1 MATTS
6 VAIIQPPLAQLNGPY
21 PSGAYLSAFFRGL
34 PGVSAVRWIDAGNL
48 LFDEIFSREGL
59 SRLLTLSGDAAL
71 SLAASQKADEPGTE
85 TAFQLRRFVSSGER
99 WVSWIDGIVSILRGG
114 SRELSHAFVRSP
126 HAPRGARMDSFL
138 AGLEAEPSADDARML
153 ATLALEDIAD
163 YIAVAYDSEF
173 SLVRYAESITTSERS
188 FARIEAAI
196 DRPTM
201 RDFYAPALERM
212 WASLDASP
220 VGRADRVLFC
230 LSVPFPGCLVGA
242 LATARSIRASYGERA
257 TITMGGGYVNTEL
270 RNLADGPLFAYV
282 DALSL
287 DRGYGGYAS
296 LLSVDPSLD
305 PSAES
310 PAAGMPAAGMPARD
324 SSAAPGS
331 VGLRVVSSD
340 AGGKR
345 VLECPREYLAFER
358 RVTESLVPD
367 YSDVDFLRYPRLADD
382 PNPMHRLWSDGAWI
396 KAYLAHGCY
405 WHRCSFCD
413 VSLDYIASYRPVRV
427 RRLYEGLRRQA
438 LDKGVPGIHLV
449 DEAAPPRALR
459 DFALANIEACRTQV
473 SAGRPQASAGRPQA
487 SACRTEDRA
496 GIIPFWGNIRFEK
509 SFDRDLADF
518 LCAGGLVAVS
528 GGIEIASPEG
538 FKSVDKG
545 IDLENLVGVCAAFK
559 EAGVLVH
566 AYLIYGYW
574 DEDAQGVI
582 DSAETMRQL
591 FSLGLV
597 DSAFWHKFVLTRHS
611 RAYGEYRAGL
621 RKGLEPIEIPGD
633 FADNDLG
640 FKGEEESSRYTAP
653 LDAALQAWM
662 AGEGFDK
669 PVRKWF
675 PFPMPAPRIG
685 SDVIERYV
693 EAYEARRDAERNKA
707 FDPAIRYFWAGTK
720 PLAVADGLVWWHLGE
735 EVRFPAEGALREL
748 VASAVSGDECD
759 GASLSRLPRA
769 AFKALRR
776 HGLLRIGPSAVTA
789 LS

>member
-6 VAIIQPPLAQLNGPY
+6 VVIIQPPLAQLNGPY
-21 PSGAYLSAFFRGL
+21 PSGAYLSAFFRVL

-48 LFDEIFSREGL
+48 LFEEIYSREGL
-59 SRLLTLSGDAAL
+59 SRLFSLSGDAAL
-71 SLAASQKADEPGTE
+71 SLASRQKGDEAGAE
-85 TAFQLRRFVSSGER
+85 TAYQLRRFVSSAGR

-126 HAPRGARMDSFL
+126 EAPRGARMDSFL
-138 AGLEAEPSADDARML
+138 SGLGSEPGPDDARML

-173 SLVRYAESITTSERS
+173 SLVRYAESIATSERS
-188 FARIEAAI
+188 FARIEVAI
-196 DRPTM
+196 DRPAM
-201 RDFYAPALERM
+201 RDFYAPALGRM
-212 WASLDASP
+212 WDSLGTTPA
-220 VGRADRVLFC
+220 GRADRILFC

-242 LATARSIRASYGERA
+242 LATARSIRARYGERA
-257 TITMGGGYVNTEL
+257 VITMGGGYVNTEL
-270 RNLADGPLFAYV
+270 RNLSDGPLFSYV

-287 DRGYGGYAS
+287 DRGYGGYAA
-296 LLSVDPSLD
+296 LLGIDPAFD
-305 PSAES
+305 PFAETSS
-310 PAAGMPAAGMPARD
+310 PAPAVSIPVPALITPRD
-324 SSAAPGS
+324 PGW
-331 VGLRVVSSD
+331 
-340 AGGKR
+340 KR
-345 VLECPREYLAFER
+345 VLECPAEYLAFER
-358 RVTESLVPD
+358 RVTESLIPD
-367 YSDVDFLRYPRLADD
+367 YSDADFSRYPRLADD

-413 VSLDYIASYRPVRV
+413 VSLDYIASYRPVRT

-438 LDKGVPGIHLV
+438 VEKGVPGIHLV

-459 DFALANIEACRTQV
+459 DFALANIEASRAKDD
-473 SAGRPQASAGRPQA
+473 AGNRVAVGDDAGL
-487 SACRTEDRA
+487 
-496 GIIPFWGNIRFEK
+496 IPFWGNIRFEK

-518 LCAGGLVAVS
+518 LSAGGLVAVS

-545 IDLENLVGVCAAFK
+545 IDLENLVAVCAAFK

-611 RAYGEYRAGL
+611 RAYKEYRAGL
-621 RKGLEPIEIPGD
+621 RKGLEPIELPGD

-640 FKGEEESSRYTAP
+640 FKGEGDSSRYTDP

-662 AGEGFDK
+662 AGEGLDK

-685 SDVIERYV
+685 ADVIERYV
-693 EAYEARRDAERNKA
+693 EGYEARRDAERNKA
-707 FDPAIRYFWAGTK
+707 FDPASRYFWAGTK
-720 PLAVADGLVWWHLGE
+720 PVPVTDGLVWWYLGE
-735 EVRFPAEGALREL
+735 EVRFPADKELSEL
-748 VASAVSGDECD
+748 VARAVSGDECD
-759 GASLSRLPRA
+759 PAILARLSRA

-776 HGLLRIGPSAVTA
+776 HGLLRIGQSAVIA
-789 LS
+789 SP